1 MIDLPSDSFRV
12 PTALRRVPRHRFARL
27 LPIPKAPR
35 AGDIVLAR
43 VESIGKNTRLELANG
58 RPCTL
63 HEGDRIAAVF
73 GNRYATAQ
81 FEGYAKC
88 EGDAC
93 DLLSMGGVCGLV
105 ASKHDKVLPPSK
117 LRMLGAIGDGDG
129 QPLTLRDFSLPPVS
143 SSKRPK
149 IVAVCGTAMDSGK
162 THTAMSLI
170 MALRERGHAVG
181 AVKLTGTCAGR
192 DTWTFHD
199 AGASPA
205 LDFVD
210 GGFPSTYLCK
220 TDELLGLYD
229 LLISHAAAGGA
240 EWVVMEIADGLLER
254 ETTALLQ
261 HATITSTVDAWL
273 FAAVDPL
280 GAVAGVELLRTWG
293 IAPIAISG
301 VISMSPLAMKE
312 VRNQV
317 GIPCVTGSEL
327 RNGVLSDLLAGV
339 RERSAAVN

>member
-1 MIDLPSDSFRV
+1 MTDLPSESFRV

-27 LPIPKAPR
+27 LPIPKSPR
-35 AGDIVLAR
+35 AGDVVLAR
-43 VESIGKNTRLELANG
+43 VESIGKNARLELANG
-58 RPCTL
+58 RPSTL

-117 LRMLGAIGDGDG
+117 LRMLGAIGDAEG
-129 QPLTLRDFSLPPVS
+129 QVLTLRDFSLPPLS
-143 SSKRPK
+143 SFKRPK

-170 MALRERGHAVG
+170 VALREKGHAVG

-192 DTWTFHD
+192 DTWTYYD
-199 AGASPA
+199 AGARPA

-210 GGFPSTYLCK
+210 GGYASTYMCA
-220 TDELLGLYD
+220 TDDLIGLFD

-240 EWVVMEIADGLLER
+240 EWVVMEIADGLLQR
-254 ETTALLQ
+254 ETAALLRN
-261 HATITSTVDAWL
+261 ATITSTVDAWV

-293 IAPIAISG
+293 IAPLAISG

-312 VRNQV
+312 VGNRV
-317 GIPCVTGSEL
+317 GIDCVTGNEL
-327 RNGVLSDLLAGV
+327 RNGALSDLLARV
-339 RERSAAVN
+339 RERSAAVT